1 MSLVVRCSIDSAA
14 GLGAASG
21 GDTIVAQGE
30 AVRDNLDAPCIGY
43 HIDVQVCGCCGRP
56 SWADASNSVVEGQG
70 ASGQDARGGTRGA
83 VVTELVKLPPTA
95 ASARCEWDGEPQAAQ
110 QKDAKQR
117 TGNGDVV
124 PRWRDV
130 ENAGGEGPSLG
141 QQQRTTGGCEVR
153 KVHLVLAL
161 VASVGRESLPAFEG
175 PTVAGGL
182 FGGGGLGVRQADQS
196 GASKPL
202 SGARGPQRYRT
213 GQDSLSAQRPKQT
226 VSNGRRV
233 GLDDGESLAPGGPVS
248 GVTVRAGAALA

>member
-95 ASARCEWDGEPQAAQ
+95 ASARCERDGEPQAAQ

-182 FGGGGLGVRQADQS
+182 FGGGDWVCG
-196 GASKPL
+196 
-202 SGARGPQRYRT
+202 
-213 GQDSLSAQRPKQT
+213 KQT
-226 VSNGRRV
+226 NPGHRSRCQALEDRSGIAQGKTPSPRSALSRRSATVGAWAWTTGRVSHQ
-233 GLDDGESLAPGGPVS
+233 EAQ
-248 GVTVRAGAALA
+248 